1 MKISQRHWLI
11 VALTA
16 TVLWSLSKIILK
28 LGLEIVPPMLL
39 AGMAETIAFGTLLI
53 YSFWHP
59 IKLTRKFTNSEINS
73 LVWLGVLG
81 FVLAP
86 LLAIIGLTS
95 VTGATAGLFASLS
108 PLLVM
113 LFGWVVLREKLTP
126 LQLLGMLVAFGGAYV
141 FLSQNQFSGTN
152 FGILLIIIS
161 EICYALNV
169 VLTRLIM
176 RRPGDDALLVAL
188 GGSFLGMI
196 ILLPLG
202 LSQDGLSSLA
212 NGSAWLI
219 IISVGLIFAIGGLLW
234 NQALNTL
241 QAFEAAVLQN
251 TMLVQ
256 IGLLSALILGEKFG
270 WGQVLGGMVVLM
282 GAYLVNRELL
292 NNQSKS
298 KHVKHRA

>member
-1 MKISQRHWLI
+1 MKISQRHWLML
-11 VALTA
+11 ALTA

-28 LGLEIVPPMLL
+28 LGLEVVTPMLL
-39 AGMAETIAFGTLLI
+39 AGMAQTVAFVALLI

-59 IKLTRKFTNSEINS
+59 IKLTRKFTNPEIHS

-113 LFGWVVLREKLTP
+113 LFGWVILREKLTSF
-126 LQLLGMLVAFGGAYV
+126 QLLGMLVAFGGAYV

-152 FGILLIIIS
+152 FGILLIVIS

-169 VLTRLIM
+169 ALTRLIM
-176 RRPGDDALLVAL
+176 RRPGDDALLVSL
-188 GGSFLGMI
+188 GGTFLGMI

-202 LSQDGLSSLA
+202 LSQDGISSLGS
-212 NGSAWLI
+212 GSAWLVI
-219 IISVGLIFAIGGLLW
+219 LSVGLIFAMGGLLW
-234 NQALNTL
+234 TGALNEL
-241 QAFEAAVLQN
+241 RAFEAAVLQN
-251 TMLVQ
+251 TMLIKV
-256 IGLLSALILGEKFG
+256 GLLSA
-270 WGQVLGGMVVLM
+270 
-282 GAYLVNRELL
+282 
-292 NNQSKS
+292 
-298 KHVKHRA
+298 

>member
-1 MKISQRHWLI
+1 MKTSQRHWLI
-11 VALTA
+11 LALTA
-16 TVLWSLSKIILK
+16 TILWSLSKIIIK
-28 LGLEIVPPMLL
+28 VGLEAVPPMLL
-39 AGMAETIAFGTLLI
+39 AGMTQTVAFLTLLI

-59 IKLTRKFTNSEINS
+59 IKLTRKFTNSEIHS
-73 LVWLGVLG
+73 LVWLGMLG

-113 LFGWVVLREKLTP
+113 LFGWVILREKLTSF
-126 LQLLGMLVAFGGAYV
+126 QLLGVLIAFGGAYV

-176 RRPGDDALLVAL
+176 RRPGDDALLVSL
-188 GGSFLGMI
+188 GGTFLGMI

-202 LSQDGLSSLA
+202 LSQDGWLSLTR
-212 NGSAWLI
+212 GSAWPVILSI
-219 IISVGLIFAIGGLLW
+219 GLIFAIGGLLW
-234 NQALNTL
+234 TVALNEL
-241 QAFEAAVLQN
+241 RAFEAAVLQN
-251 TMLVQ
+251 TMLIQV
-256 IGLLSALILGEKFG
+256 GLLSALILGERFG
-270 WGQVLGGMVVLM
+270 WGQVLGGVIVLV

-292 NNQSKS
+292 NNKS
-298 KHVKHRA
+298 RPHARH